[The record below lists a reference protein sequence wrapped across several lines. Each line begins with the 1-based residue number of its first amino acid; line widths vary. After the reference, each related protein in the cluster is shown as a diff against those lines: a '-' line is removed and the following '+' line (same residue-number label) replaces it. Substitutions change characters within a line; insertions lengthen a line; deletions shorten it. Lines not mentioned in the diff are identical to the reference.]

1 MLPGKYGMTYSQ
13 MFAGIPVLVTGANG
27 FIGSHLAR
35 KLLREG
41 ARVHVLVRIN
51 SNTRRIQD
59 IAEEIAFCYGEVTD
73 YTSIAECINTV
84 KPQIIF
90 HLAANRNIKRD
101 IGLLDAMIDTN
112 IKGTLNL
119 VRAAVELK
127 APLKCFVNTGS
138 SEEYGDGQTPF
149 VEVQRETPVSP
160 YSASKVA
167 STYFCQMLHKSM
179 GLPIV
184 TLRPFLTYG
193 PDQDSDM
200 FIPSLIRHCLEKR
213 DFPMTEGNQTR
224 DFVYIDDVVDA
235 YMSAAVSPEAIGRVM
250 NIGNGVEY
258 SIKDV
263 AGKIVQM
270 MGNPVRLFIG
280 ALQKR
285 PGEAERFFCDNAEA
299 RQVLNWHPGVGLDEG
314 LSKTIQWFSKIHIE
328 MKDCLY

>member
-1 MLPGKYGMTYSQ
+1 MN
-13 MFAGIPVLVTGANG
+13 GIYMNSSLQGRNVLVTGANG

-41 ARVHVLVRIN
+41 ARVHVLVRKN
-51 SNTRRIQD
+51 SNSRRIQD
-59 IAEEIAFCYGEVTD
+59 IAGEIAFWNGDVTD
-73 YTSIAECINTV
+73 YTSIAECIKTV

-90 HLAANRNIKRD
+90 HLAANRDTKRD

-119 VRAAVELK
+119 VSAAVELK
-127 APLKCFVNTGS
+127 APLKYFVNTGS

-149 VEVQRETPVSP
+149 VEEQRETPVSP

-184 TLRPFLTYG
+184 TLRPFLVYG
-193 PDQDSDM
+193 PDQDADM

-263 AGKIVQM
+263 AVKIVQM
-270 MGNPVRLFIG
+270 MGNPVQLSIG

-285 PGEAERFFCDNAEA
+285 PGEAERFFCDNADA
-299 RQVLNWHPGVGLDEG
+299 RQVLNWYPEVGLDEG